1 MDPEEPTI
9 MSSYDP
15 TKPNFIPENAVW
27 NRVKPD
33 VEKDL
38 RDYKNEIM
46 AELEA
51 KKIVDLERI
60 EEMLHP
66 SIPYPDLTTV
76 YRNRL
81 AGGDAVAHPVIQPQ
95 HQPPRRCRRIHRES

>member
-1 MDPEEPTI
+1 

-38 RDYKNEIM
+38 LDYEDKIM
-46 AELEA
+46 ADLEA
-51 KKIVDLERI
+51 KKILGLERI
-60 EEMLHP
+60 EEMLNP
-66 SIPYPDLTTV
+66 WIPCPDLTTV
-76 YRNRL
+76 YRSRL
-81 AGGDAVAHPVIQPQ
+81 AGGDADSTSTSTTSKTSQNS
-95 HQPPRRCRRIHRES
+95 PRV

>member
-1 MDPEEPTI
+1 

-38 RDYKNEIM
+38 LDYENEIM

-51 KKIVDLERI
+51 KKIVDFERI
-60 EEMLHP
+60 EEMLNP
-66 SIPYPDLTTV
+66 
-76 YRNRL
+76 
-81 AGGDAVAHPVIQPQ
+81 
-95 HQPPRRCRRIHRES
+95 